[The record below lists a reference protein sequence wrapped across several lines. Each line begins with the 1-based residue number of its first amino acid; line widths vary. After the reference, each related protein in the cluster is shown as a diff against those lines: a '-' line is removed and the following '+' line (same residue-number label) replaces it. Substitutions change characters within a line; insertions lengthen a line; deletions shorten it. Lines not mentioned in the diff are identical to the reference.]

1 MKLKDI
7 FKTTEGIAVL
17 AGFSLVIITGT
28 KIFAYLGLGSYVIVN
43 LPNGIEK
50 VKSIY
55 NYLKERAKNIITKE

>member
-43 LPNGIEK
+43 LPNGVEK

>member
-28 KIFAYLGLGSYVIVN
+28 KMFAYLGLGAYVIVN

-55 NYLKERAKNIITKE
+55 NYLKEKVKNLITKG